1 MAFDKRYIR
10 NFDYPLLGV
19 SLALVGVGL
28 LNIYS
33 ATGGGASGIFNKQL
47 LWFGI
52 GMAMLLPIVVI
63 DYRVLDRL
71 SYFIYGIVLAGLAA
85 VLAVGRTTLG
95 ATRWID
101 IGGFSIQP
109 SEFAKLALIL
119 ALAKYFQT
127 VWRANGYSARELV
140 LPLILSIIPFALI
153 AKQPDLGSAGFLLI
167 IMGTLFLMV
176 KVERRFLVSLLLFA
190 APFPFIL
197 WKFAL
202 HDYQKQ
208 RVLTMLDPQSDP
220 LGKGYHIIQSI
231 IAVGSGGMTGK
242 GFLQGSQAQ
251 LNFLPEQHT
260 DFIFS
265 VLAEEWGFA
274 GGLVTIA
281 LYIGLVYLSMQ
292 VALNA
297 KDRFGQ
303 LLSAGI
309 AAMFFWQ
316 AFINLA
322 MVVGMFPVVGVPL
335 PFISY
340 GGSALLMNMAS
351 LGILLN
357 ISMRRFMF

>member
-10 NFDYPLLGV
+10 NFDYPLLGIG
-19 SLALVGVGL
+19 LALFGVGM

-33 ATGGGASGIFNKQL
+33 ATGGGHGGIFNKQL

-52 GMAMLLPIVVI
+52 SMIWLLPVIVI

-71 SYFIYGIVLAGLAA
+71 SYFIYGGVLSLLVA
-85 VLAVGRTTLG
+85 VMFFGRVTLG
-95 ATRWID
+95 ARRWID
-101 IGGFSIQP
+101 IGGFSLQP
-109 SEFAKLALIL
+109 SEFAKIALII

-127 VWRANGYSARELV
+127 VWRTQGYAARELAI
-140 LPLILSIIPFALI
+140 PLLMALVPFFLI
-153 AKQPDLGSAGFLLI
+153 ARQPDLGSAGFLI
-167 IMGTLFLMV
+167 IITGTIFLLV
-176 KVERRFLVSLLLFA
+176 KMERRLLIALLLGA
-190 APFPFIL
+190 APIPFIA

-208 RVLTMLDPQSDP
+208 RVLTMLDPQLDP

-231 IAVGSGGMTGK
+231 IAVGSGGIGGK
-242 GFLQGSQAQ
+242 GFMQGSQAQ

-265 VLAEEWGFA
+265 VLTEEWGFV
-274 GGLVTIA
+274 GGGITLGLFAA
-281 LYIGLVYLSMQ
+281 LIYLSLQ

-303 LLSAGI
+303 MIAAGI
-309 AAMFFWQ
+309 AIMFFWQ
-316 AFINLA
+316 AFINMA
-322 MVVGMFPVVGVPL
+322 MVLGLFPVVGVPL
-335 PFISY
+335 PFVSY
-340 GGSALLMNMAS
+340 GGSALLMNMTA